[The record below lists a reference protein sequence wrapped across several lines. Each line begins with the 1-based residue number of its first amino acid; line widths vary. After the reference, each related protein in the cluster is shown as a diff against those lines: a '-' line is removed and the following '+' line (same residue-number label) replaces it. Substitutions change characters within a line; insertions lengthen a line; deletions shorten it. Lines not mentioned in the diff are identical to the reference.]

1 MWGAIAQVAVALI
14 NTLTTMVAGEE
25 ASLANADNQRT
36 ARFGFHSQAQK
47 DNDRLTPMLFV
58 FGAIV
63 IVMMVFKYSAK
74 K

>member
-1 MWGAIAQVAVALI
+1 MWSAIAQVAVALI
-14 NTLTTMVAGEE
+14 NTLTTMVAGES
-25 ASLANADNQRT
+25 ASNVNADNQRT
-36 ARFGFHSQAQK
+36 ARFSLHTQSQK
-47 DNDRLTPMLFV
+47 DNDTMTPILFV